1 MRDGIGAVKEAAAI
15 RPNATL
21 RKQIFLYVVRMDN
34 ISDDISSGIA
44 NRIRAERTG
53 RGWSLADLSKRSG
66 VSKAMLSAIE
76 RKGTSPTAA
85 LLVRIASAFGMTLSS
100 LIAQAELR
108 GAGLLRAEDQPVWRD
123 PETGYI
129 RRHLSP
135 ASDMPLEL
143 IRVEM
148 PAGAKVSLPASS
160 YAFIRQQIW
169 LMEGRLEF
177 TEGDLVHV
185 MEAGDCLAL
194 GPPANCTFHAP
205 GPAAAVYLVALM
217 RGSQ

>member
-1 MRDGIGAVKEAAAI
+1 MFILYIGRMNDIRDA
-15 RPNATL
+15 L
-21 RKQIFLYVVRMDN
+21 SQ
-34 ISDDISSGIA
+34 GIA
-44 NRIRAERTG
+44 HRIHAERTQ
-53 RGWSLADLSKRSG
+53 REWSLAELSERSG

-76 RKGTSPTAA
+76 RNGTSPTAA
-85 LLVRIASAFGMTLSS
+85 LLVRVASAFGMTLSS
-100 LIAQAELR
+100 LIARAELR
-108 GAGLLRAEDQPVWRD
+108 GGSILREKDQPVWRD
-123 PETGYI
+123 PETGYV

-143 IRVEM
+143 IKVEM

-169 LMEGRLEF
+169 LIEGRLEF
-177 TEGDLVHV
+177 TEGDVVHL

-194 GPPANCTFHAP
+194 GPPADCTFHAP
-205 GPAAAVYLVALM
+205 GPAAAIYLVALM

>member
-1 MRDGIGAVKEAAAI
+1 
-15 RPNATL
+15 L
-21 RKQIFLYVVRMDN
+21 FLYIGRM
-34 ISDDISSGIA
+34 SDIRDDLSQGIA
-44 NRIRAERTG
+44 HRIRAERTQ
-53 RGWSLADLSKRSG
+53 REWSLADLSERSG

-76 RKGTSPTAA
+76 RNGTSPTAA
-85 LLVRIASAFGMTLSS
+85 LLVRVASAFRMTLSS
-100 LIAQAELR
+100 LIARAELR
-108 GAGLLRAEDQPVWRD
+108 GGSILREKDQPVWRD
-123 PETGYI
+123 PGTGYI

-143 IRVEM
+143 ISVEM
-148 PAGAKVSLPASS
+148 PAGATVSLPASS

-177 TEGDLVHV
+177 TEGDVVHV

-194 GPPANCTFHAP
+194 GPPADCTFHAP
-205 GPAAAVYLVALM
+205 GPAAAIYLVALM